1 MKIYFIYRCLYGE
14 DFIQQSILSVKDYA
28 DKILVFWTDTP
39 FGNISE
45 VIYKG
50 ITQPIPKPI
59 DRILDRINELE
70 LPNLMTYYAHFP
82 DPMNQVTVLINDYVL
97 PNYEKPDLIIFLE
110 PDMVWRKDQ
119 LELALKFI
127 PDQISY
133 VKQVELWKTPQF
145 RIPERAK
152 RPGAI
157 FYNMKNLSQVPPTGR
172 DGCPAP
178 VSRVPAIPTLIHNF
192 GFCVSERN
200 MLWKHMLALGFAKLI
215 GDRVPNEDWY
225 EKKWLSWDFE
235 TNNKN
240 LEISRGREHWIP
252 CAVPYT
258 DELPET
264 ITWTK

>member
-70 LPNLMTYYAHFP
+70 FPNLMTYYAHFP

-178 VSRVPAIPTLIHNF
+178 VSRVVVNPAVIHNF

-200 MLWKHMLALGFAKLI
+200 MLWKHMLAIAFAERI
-215 GDRVPNEDWY
+215 GDRRPNENWY
-225 EKKWLSWDFE
+225 EQKWLSWDFE

-252 CAVPYT
+252 CAIPYT
-258 DELPET
+258 GELPET